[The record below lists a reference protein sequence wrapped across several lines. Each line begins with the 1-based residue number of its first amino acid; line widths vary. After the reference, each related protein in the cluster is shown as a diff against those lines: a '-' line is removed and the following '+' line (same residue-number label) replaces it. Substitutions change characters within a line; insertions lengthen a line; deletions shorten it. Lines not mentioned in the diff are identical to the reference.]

1 MSAHALRLILC
12 AAVAAHKHACRTS
25 HLTENRLCKHLPR
38 LWSALMSCC
47 LPVFEGA
54 CVSACE
60 SLRGDPSLLAVFAV
74 VIKGY
79 RLFRSNNDSAKRFG
93 AKLWGCQATRAT
105 PAAANGHLWSFYLL
119 AQLDTVA
126 LYFFLLKLQFSLSL
140 ELFFCLC
147 TFCFFTF

>member
-1 MSAHALRLILC
+1 M
-12 AAVAAHKHACRTS
+12 VAHKHACRTL
-25 HLTENRLCKHLPR
+25 HLTENRLCKHVPR
-38 LWSALMSCC
+38 LWSALMSRC

-60 SLRGDPSLLAVFAV
+60 PLRGDPSLLAVFIV

-105 PAAANGHLWSFYLL
+105 PAAANGHLWSFYLR
-119 AQLDTVA
+119 AQLHLTPW
-126 LYFFLLKLQFSLSL
+126 LFISSSSNFSFLFFLNSLCNL
-140 ELFFCLC
+140 HLFFFLSVH
-147 TFCFFTF
+147 FLFLHLLA